1 MVPVTYPTTNSGAM
15 VVYVIPSTAGKAAWK
30 DYIPVVYR
38 T

>member
-1 MVPVTYPTTNSGAM
+1 MVPHTYPTTNTGAIR
-15 VVYVIPSTAGKAAWK
+15 VYVIPSIVGLAAWK

>member
-1 MVPVTYPTTNSGAM
+1 MVPHTYPTNNAGSIKIF
-15 VVYVIPSTAGKAAWK
+15 VIPSTAGKAAWK